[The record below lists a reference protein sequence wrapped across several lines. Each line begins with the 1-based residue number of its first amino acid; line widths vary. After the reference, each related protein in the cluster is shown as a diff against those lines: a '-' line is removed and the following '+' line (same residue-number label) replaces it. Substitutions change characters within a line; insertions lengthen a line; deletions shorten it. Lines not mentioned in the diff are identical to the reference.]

1 MMPWCSWSPV
11 PSISCPLSFSW
22 LTISP
27 ALLIM
32 SNVSHWKMNQW
43 WPDAFFNCPSVLE
56 SALFNDNEPK
66 HLHKSCKNYLVCYI
80 WRCGTNFDQ
89 SIVVLRVGKFKL
101 SDRLLVKDGCYL
113 HQNHHGTADIDVPNP
128 CLISK
133 ELVKLVNLTIY
144 DVEIMLMLPL

>member
-1 MMPWCSWSPV
+1 MPWCSWSPV

-80 WRCGTNFDQ
+80 WRCGTNFDE

-101 SDRLLVKDGCYL
+101 SDRLLGWNL
-113 HQNHHGTADIDVPNP
+113 SA
-128 CLISK
+128 SK
-133 ELVKLVNLTIY
+133 SSWYCRYWFPKSMLNLQRVGITS
-144 DVEIMLMLPL
+144 